1 MKILISIGLLLS
13 SFMGMAQT
21 EHIQR
26 LELGKKQKKL
36 FNRGDSS
43 MTIII
48 DTLIMAD
55 RSKLEFFGKKDVKL
69 EIGYAEIGNNVVIFG
84 QDSKNNASNLDI
96 KVNIQKLGSLFLIG
110 RGNDAMNGTKT
121 YPNGN
126 GAQIK
131 LAYNTQG
138 IQPQMTNKKGKNFLF
153 VDVEPGG
160 LRSSADNEIRQI
172 YSRISLSSPGLRGLP
187 QGQIYSGSPGNQG
200 KFELVA
206 Y

>member
-1 MKILISIGLLLS
+1 MKIVFSIALLLTS
-13 SFMGMAQT
+13 LVGMAQT

-26 LELGKKQKKL
+26 LDLGKKQKKL

-55 RSKLEFFGKKDVKL
+55 RSKIEFFGKKDVKI
-69 EIGYAEIGNNVVIFG
+69 EIGYAEFGNNVVIFG
-84 QDSKNNASNLDI
+84 QDSKNNATNMDI

-126 GAQIK
+126 GANIK
-131 LAYNTQG
+131 LAYNAQG
-138 IQPQMTNKKGKNFLF
+138 ITPQMTDKKGKNYLF
-153 VDVEPGG
+153 ADVEPGG
-160 LRSSADNEIRQI
+160 LRTSANNEIRQI
-172 YSRISLSSPGLRGLP
+172 YSRISLSAPGLRGLP
-187 QGQIYSGSPGNQG
+187 QGQIYSGSPGNEG
-200 KFELVA
+200 KFELVS